1 MNTISKILLPIVL
14 LIACDREDTDNAEP
28 NDAVAPS
35 ADGARGDKGRGHG
48 GLKKLDIDG
57 DGMISQAEAKDSRIA
72 DKFAELDADKDG
84 KLSKDE
90 LHAMKGRHGKGPKDP
105 AERAAHF
112 MEKFDADKDG
122 AISSAEVA
130 SKPHFAEKFAE
141 LDADKDGKLTSTE
154 LQAMKGHGKGRGE
167 GHGPGGK
174 WQDMDPAERAAK
186 MMTKFDADKDGSLT
200 AAELAEHPKLAG
212 KFAEVDTDKNGKLS
226 TAELTAFKA
235 SHGKH
240 GRGHDGKRGE
250 KGHGCAWSRSIE
262 EASAGRCPRSPFLC
276 REVAAQK

>member
-1 MNTISKILLPIVL
+1 MNTISKILLPMVL

-28 NDAVAPS
+28 RDAVVES
-35 ADGARGDKGRGHG
+35 ADGAKGDKGHRGHG

-57 DGMISQAEAKDSRIA
+57 DGMISQAEAKDSRLA

-130 SKPHFAEKFAE
+130 GHPHFADKFAE

-154 LQAMKGHGKGRGE
+154 LQARKSHGGGRGE
-167 GHGPGGK
+167 GHGEGHGKGGK

-186 MMTKFDADKDGSLT
+186 MMAKFDADKDGSLT

-212 KFAEVDTDKNGKLS
+212 KFAEVDTDKDGKLS

-235 SHGKH
+235 QGKH
-240 GRGHDGKRGE
+240 GRGPDGERGRSGE
-250 KGHGCAWSRSIE
+250 KRHG
-262 EASAGRCPRSPFLC
+262 
-276 REVAAQK
+276 

>member
-28 NDAVAPS
+28 SDAAVEAQ
-35 ADGARGDKGRGHG
+35 DGAEGHRGGRGG
-48 GLKKLDIDG
+48 FKKLDTDG
-57 DGMISQAEAKDSRIA
+57 DGMISQAEAKDSRLA

-90 LHAMKGRHGKGPKDP
+90 MHAMKGGHGKGSKDP

-112 MEKFDADKDG
+112 MKKFDANNDG

-130 SKPHFAEKFAE
+130 DHPKLAGKFAE
-141 LDADKDGKLTSTE
+141 LDADKDGKLTATE
-154 LQAMKGHGKGRGE
+154 LQAMKGHGRGHGGE
-167 GHGPGGK
+167 GK
-174 WQDMDPAERAAK
+174 DMDPAQRAAK
-186 MMTKFDADKDGSLT
+186 MLEKLDADKDGSLS

-212 KFAEVDTDKNGKLS
+212 KFAEVDTDKDGKLS

-235 SHGKH
+235 AHGGKH
-240 GRGHDGKRGE
+240 GRGPDGERGQE
-250 KGHGCAWSRSIE
+250 RRG
-262 EASAGRCPRSPFLC
+262 
-276 REVAAQK
+276 